1 MNKYANPVVNPTTA
15 DLHLQWDIPYEPGVI
30 KAVGK
35 INGKIVCSEEILTAG
50 EPFAVRLSADCD
62 TIDVDERGVSNVK
75 VEIVDS
81 VGNVIPTAD
90 NLIQFSIE
98 GEGKIIGVD
107 NGNPLDYDSYQAS
120 QRKAYN
126 GMCLAIIQ
134 SLRKE
139 GNIKLVA
146 KSQGLKEAIISIAVK
161 GKMLSAH

>member
-1 MNKYANPVVNPTTA
+1 
-15 DLHLQWDIPYEPGVI
+15 
-30 KAVGK
+30 
-35 INGKIVCSEEILTAG
+35 
-50 EPFAVRLSADCD
+50 
-62 TIDVDERGVSNVK
+62 
-75 VEIVDS
+75 
-81 VGNVIPTAD
+81 
-90 NLIQFSIE
+90 
-98 GEGKIIGVD
+98 VD